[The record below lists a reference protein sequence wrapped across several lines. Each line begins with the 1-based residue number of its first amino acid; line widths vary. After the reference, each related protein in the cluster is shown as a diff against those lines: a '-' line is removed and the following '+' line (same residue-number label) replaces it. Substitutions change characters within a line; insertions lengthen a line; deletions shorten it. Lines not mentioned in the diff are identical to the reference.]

1 MNSVSKYLCFSIF
14 VFFFSVNT
22 ISQEVE
28 EVVVTASKKAESIQ
42 DLAVSIEAFTAESIA
57 DNMIEDFSDLAE
69 AVPGLI
75 MDKGI
80 GSGASYSI
88 RGTGSY
94 GVGAAVIGSVVTASN
109 GHSYNTS
116 SIADI
121 GFFDLERVEVL
132 KGPQGTKFGRNAVA
146 GIINMISARPTGEFG
161 GTYDIE
167 LGNLD
172 TRQFNG
178 HINIPV
184 SDSLRARLALV
195 VKKRGGTTHNLH
207 TGNDFNDINA
217 RGARFSLDWDIGD
230 ATTLQFTHERFE
242 GDDNRT
248 NVGTVYCEPHPLYG
262 CNPLERGQ
270 PNATPDSRGSTAALF
285 NLLAA
290 LDFTANRN
298 SYANTDSP
306 KSFYEARLNR
316 DPVHKQ
322 TAKFSTL
329 ELNHELSDSLLLNL
343 KYSYGNR
350 DYYHMNDNDYSVA
363 SEPFV
368 GLVPTLGLG
377 PISWE
382 GCFGGFGRGFCETID
397 SDRTYEF
404 SIVDTNSRQFEVSL
418 ISDFDGPFNYTV
430 GAYTFDAKNHNRYL
444 IQTAAWN
451 MMSKAAQHPYNVP
464 VFGGALT
471 GYGSTDFFIPFVLG
485 APGTLS
491 AAGLGALMSAVPKYE
506 VPVEMQGY
514 MNDDHVH
521 SESFAVY
528 GEMYYDISDV
538 TKLTLGYRYNDDTV
552 TDNIMSCI
560 TFFSCDYDR
569 YPLSQRLTGEYGFFP
584 TTVVESDDASAYKLA
599 LQHDLSDDVMV
610 YGSYTTAV
618 KAGGN
623 NPNETGTPDPYDPE
637 ETAVLEFG
645 IKSILMDGALLFNA
659 SYFKNTTDGM
669 LISSIVNAG
678 SVNNNVDA
686 EIQGFEGNLLM
697 FFNETTSIDAS
708 WLFVNT
714 EIQEFSLISPVNINN
729 ATSILTDPVLV
740 DPQGILRYVMT
751 DKGLLFKSAG
761 YVCTQAFNPAGGVF
775 CPASGL
781 GTAVD
786 VSGNKLPQSPEESY
800 SISLNKDFNSS
811 KGKTTARLTY
821 RYQSEREGNVFNSD
835 RSRMPEHEYVDLKIT
850 YKPNDDDWY
859 VSLYGKNLNDDTF
872 IGTWAAASALQG
884 GAQFATYTD
893 PLTWGVMFGT
903 KF

>member
-1 MNSVSKYLCFSIF
+1 MNNVSKYLCFSFF

-28 EVVVTASKKAESIQ
+28 EVVVTATKKAESIQ

-161 GTYDIE
+161 GAYDIE

-178 HINIPV
+178 NINIPV

-230 ATTLQFTHERFE
+230 DTTLKFTHERFE

-343 KYSYGNR
+343 KYSYGHR

-404 SIVDTNSRQFEVSL
+404 SIVDTDSRQFEVSL
-418 ISDFDGPFNYTV
+418 ISDLDGPFNYTV
-430 GAYTFDAKNHNRYL
+430 GAYTL
-444 IQTAAWN
+444 
-451 MMSKAAQHPYNVP
+451 
-464 VFGGALT
+464 
-471 GYGSTDFFIPFVLG
+471 
-485 APGTLS
+485 
-491 AAGLGALMSAVPKYE
+491 
-506 VPVEMQGY
+506 
-514 MNDDHVH
+514 
-521 SESFAVY
+521 
-528 GEMYYDISDV
+528 
-538 TKLTLGYRYNDDTV
+538 
-552 TDNIMSCI
+552 
-560 TFFSCDYDR
+560 
-569 YPLSQRLTGEYGFFP
+569 
-584 TTVVESDDASAYKLA
+584 
-599 LQHDLSDDVMV
+599 
-610 YGSYTTAV
+610 
-618 KAGGN
+618 
-623 NPNETGTPDPYDPE
+623 
-637 ETAVLEFG
+637 
-645 IKSILMDGALLFNA
+645 
-659 SYFKNTTDGM
+659 
-669 LISSIVNAG
+669 
-678 SVNNNVDA
+678 
-686 EIQGFEGNLLM
+686 
-697 FFNETTSIDAS
+697 
-708 WLFVNT
+708 
-714 EIQEFSLISPVNINN
+714 
-729 ATSILTDPVLV
+729 
-740 DPQGILRYVMT
+740 
-751 DKGLLFKSAG
+751 
-761 YVCTQAFNPAGGVF
+761 
-775 CPASGL
+775 
-781 GTAVD
+781 
-786 VSGNKLPQSPEESY
+786 
-800 SISLNKDFNSS
+800 
-811 KGKTTARLTY
+811 
-821 RYQSEREGNVFNSD
+821 
-835 RSRMPEHEYVDLKIT
+835 DLKIT
-850 YKPNDDDWY
+850 T
-859 VSLYGKNLNDDTF
+859 VT
-872 IGTWAAASALQG
+872 
-884 GAQFATYTD
+884 
-893 PLTWGVMFGT
+893 
-903 KF
+903 